1 MNHNQENT
9 NFEDFIKE
17 SFESY
22 EVEYNPSHWSEIEQ
36 RLKQTSASS
45 TNLAVK
51 LTAIIGLVA
60 ISGFIYYSFSP
71 QKASVITD
79 KSLTRQAT
87 KHELTKENEINK
99 DKEIT
104 VSNKESVI
112 KQVETKPIISSEAT
126 HRIISKKSDP
136 VIDDENRGK
145 TEEKIDVKSDKEE
158 ALALPSPELTGDFN
172 IVQPSKCNLSTLFF
186 VEKPANNY
194 SYEWDF
200 GDGNKSIEVNPK
212 HVFKT
217 PGKFNVH
224 LTVLSNNNN
233 KLASSKKQ
241 IVIEETAAPTAKFEW
256 IPFYT
261 ASLKYGAEFT
271 DKTNNATEWQW
282 DFGDNQFSR
291 EKNPRHVYQSKG
303 KYQVKLIVK
312 NQEGCSD
319 TVKQLVVLEENN
331 PLLAPT
337 VFTPDGDGL
346 NDSFIPKALEAT
358 NQPFEMVIYDRAGSP
373 VYRTT
378 DASKPWNGQHMK
390 AGDIYSNTTTF
401 YWFVF
406 LKDDKG
412 EEKTFFGP
420 VTVIK

>member
-22 EVEYNPSHWSEIEQ
+22 EVEYNPSHWSEMEQ
-36 RLKQTSASS
+36 RLKKVSGSS
-45 TNLAVK
+45 VNLAVK
-51 LTAIIGLVA
+51 LTAMMGLIA

-71 QKASVITD
+71 QNAPVIAD
-79 KSLTRQAT
+79 KSITTQAT
-87 KHELTKENEINK
+87 KNELTKKKEINHY
-99 DKEIT
+99 KELT
-104 VSNKESVI
+104 ASNKESV
-112 KQVETKPIISSEAT
+112 KKHVETEPVLSSEAP
-126 HRIISKKSDP
+126 HRIISKKSES
-136 VIDDENRGK
+136 VIDNESKGKAEEENDSR
-145 TEEKIDVKSDKEE
+145 SDKEE
-158 ALALPSPELTGDFN
+158 VKALPTPELTGDFSM
-172 IVQPSKCNLSTLFF
+172 VQPSKCNLSTLFF

-194 SYEWDF
+194 NYEWDF

-212 HVFKT
+212 HIFKT
-217 PGKFNVH
+217 PGKFNIH
-224 LTVLSNNNN
+224 LTVLSNSNE
-233 KLASSKKQ
+233 KLVSSKKQ
-241 IVIEETAAPTAKFEW
+241 VLIEETAAPAAKFEW

-261 ASLKYGAEFT
+261 TSLKYGAEFM

-282 DFGDNQFSR
+282 DFGDNQFSN

-319 TVKQLVVLEENN
+319 TVKQMVVLEENN

-346 NDSFIPKALEAT
+346 NDSFIPKALEVA

-378 DASKPWNGQHMK
+378 DSSKPWNGQHMK

-412 EEKTFFGP
+412 EDKTFFGP